1 MPHLIVEYSANI
13 EEALKLP
20 ELLTRLRDCAVASGV
35 FPLGGIRLRGA
46 RRDHY
51 LIADGDPAN
60 AFLHLTARI
69 GQGRT
74 LEVRQSIAQAL
85 FDVLCSHLAELYAE
99 RGLGI
104 SVEIQEIDAATSL
117 KKNNLHERLADP
129 GA

>member
-60 AFLHLTARI
+60 AFVHLTARI

-85 FDVLCSHLAELYAE
+85 FDVLCSQLAELYAE

-117 KKNNLHERLADP
+117 KKNNPHERLADP

>member
-60 AFLHLTARI
+60 AFVHLTARI

>member
-35 FPLGGIRLRGA
+35 FALGGIRLRGA

-117 KKNNLHERLADP
+117 KKNNLHERLTDP

>member
-13 EEALKLP
+13 EEDLQLP
-20 ELLTRLRDCAVASGV
+20 ELLTRLRDCAVATGV

-51 LIADGDPAN
+51 LIADGDPTN
-60 AFLHLTARI
+60 AFVHLTARI

-74 LEVRQSIAQAL
+74 LEVRESVVQAL
-85 FDVLCSHLAELYAE
+85 FDVLCSHLDELYAQ

-117 KKNNLHERLADP
+117 KKNNLHERQRPA
-129 GA
+129 

>member
-13 EEALKLP
+13 EEDLQLP
-20 ELLTRLRDCAVASGV
+20 ELLTRLRDCAVATGV

-51 LIADGDPAN
+51 LIADGDPTN
-60 AFLHLTARI
+60 AFVHLTARI

-74 LEVRQSIAQAL
+74 LEVRESVVQAL
-85 FDVLCSHLAELYAE
+85 FDVLCSHLDELYAE

-104 SVEIQEIDAATSL
+104 SIEIQEIDAATSL
-117 KKNNLHERLADP
+117 KKNNLHERQRPA
-129 GA
+129 

>member
-13 EEALKLP
+13 EEDLQLP
-20 ELLTRLRDCAVASGV
+20 ELLTRLRDCAVATGV

-51 LIADGDPAN
+51 LIADGDPTN
-60 AFLHLTARI
+60 AFVHLTARI

-74 LEVRQSIAQAL
+74 LEVRESVVQAL
-85 FDVLCSHLAELYAE
+85 FDVLCSHLDELYAE

-104 SVEIQEIDAATSL
+104 SIEIQEIEAATSL
-117 KKNNLHERLADP
+117 KKNNLH
-129 GA
+129 

>member
-13 EEALKLP
+13 EEDLQLP
-20 ELLTRLRDCAVASGV
+20 ELLTRLRDCAVATGV

-51 LIADGDPAN
+51 LIADGDPTN
-60 AFLHLTARI
+60 AFVHLTARI

-74 LEVRQSIAQAL
+74 LEVRESVVQAL
-85 FDVLCSHLAELYAE
+85 FAVLCSHLDELYAE

-104 SVEIQEIDAATSL
+104 SIEIQEIDAATSL
-117 KKNNLHERLADP
+117 KKNNLHERQRPA
-129 GA
+129 

>member
-13 EEALKLP
+13 EEDLQLP
-20 ELLTRLRDCAVASGV
+20 ELLTRLRDCAVATGV

-51 LIADGDPAN
+51 LIADGDPTN
-60 AFLHLTARI
+60 AFVHLTARI

-74 LEVRQSIAQAL
+74 LEVRESVVQAL
-85 FDVLCSHLAELYAE
+85 FEVLCSHLDELYAE

-104 SVEIQEIDAATSL
+104 SIEIQEIDAATSL
-117 KKNNLHERLADP
+117 KKNNLHERQRPA
-129 GA
+129 

>member
-13 EEALKLP
+13 EEALKVP

-60 AFLHLTARI
+60 GFVHLTARI

-85 FDVLCSHLAELYAE
+85 FDVLCSHLADLYAE

>member
-13 EEALKLP
+13 EEDLQLP
-20 ELLTRLRDCAVASGV
+20 ELLTRLRDCAVATGV

-51 LIADGDPAN
+51 LIADGDPTN
-60 AFLHLTARI
+60 AFVHLTARI

-74 LEVRQSIAQAL
+74 LEVRESVVQAL
-85 FDVLCSHLAELYAE
+85 FDVLCSHLDELYAE

-104 SVEIQEIDAATSL
+104 SIEIQEIEGATSL
-117 KKNNLHERLADP
+117 KKNNLHERQRPA
-129 GA
+129 

>member
-99 RGLGI
+99 RGLAI
-104 SVEIQEIDAATSL
+104 SVEIQEIDAATSF
-117 KKNNLHERLADP
+117 KKNNLHERLTDP

>member
-60 AFLHLTARI
+60 AFVHLTARI

-85 FDVLCSHLAELYAE
+85 FDVLCSQLAELYAE

>member
-60 AFLHLTARI
+60 AFVHLTARI

-74 LEVRQSIAQAL
+74 LEIRQSIAQAL

>member
-13 EEALKLP
+13 EEDLQLP
-20 ELLTRLRDCAVASGV
+20 ELLTRLRDCAVATGI

-51 LIADGDPAN
+51 LIADGDPTN
-60 AFLHLTARI
+60 AFVHLTARI

-74 LEVRQSIAQAL
+74 LEVRESVVQAL
-85 FDVLCSHLAELYAE
+85 FDVLCSHLDELYAE

-104 SVEIQEIDAATSL
+104 SIEIQEIDAATSL
-117 KKNNLHERLADP
+117 KKNNLHERQRPAC
-129 GA
+129 

>member
-60 AFLHLTARI
+60 AFVHLTARI

-117 KKNNLHERLADP
+117 KKNNLHERLTDP

>member
-13 EEALKLP
+13 EEDLQLP
-20 ELLTRLRDCAVASGV
+20 ELFTSLRDCAVASGV

-60 AFLHLTARI
+60 AFVHLTARI
-69 GQGRT
+69 GEGRK
-74 LEVRQSIAQAL
+74 LEVRQSVAQAL
-85 FDVLCSHLAELYAE
+85 FDVLCSHLDELYAE

-104 SVEIQEIDAATSL
+104 SIEIQEIDAATSL
-117 KKNNLHERLADP
+117 KKNNLHERQ
-129 GA
+129 

>member
-13 EEALKLP
+13 EEDLQLP
-20 ELLTRLRDCAVASGV
+20 ELLTRLRDCAVATGV

-51 LIADGDPAN
+51 LIADGDPTN
-60 AFLHLTARI
+60 AFVHLTARI

-74 LEVRQSIAQAL
+74 LEVRESVVQAL
-85 FDVLCSHLAELYAE
+85 FDVLCSHLDELYAQ

-104 SVEIQEIDAATSL
+104 SIEIQEIDAATSL
-117 KKNNLHERLADP
+117 KKNNLHERQRPA
-129 GA
+129 

>member
-60 AFLHLTARI
+60 AFVHLTARI

-74 LEVRQSIAQAL
+74 LEIRQSIAQAL
-85 FDVLCSHLAELYAE
+85 FDVLCSQLAELYAE

>member
-13 EEALKLP
+13 EEDLQLP
-20 ELLTRLRDCAVASGV
+20 ELLTRLRDCAVATGV

-51 LIADGDPAN
+51 LIADGDPTN
-60 AFLHLTARI
+60 AFVHLTARI

-74 LEVRQSIAQAL
+74 LEVRESVVQAL
-85 FDVLCSHLAELYAE
+85 FDVLCSHLDELYAE

-104 SVEIQEIDAATSL
+104 SIEIQEIDAATSL
-117 KKNNLHERLADP
+117 KKNNLHERQRPAC
-129 GA
+129 

>member
-117 KKNNLHERLADP
+117 KKNNLHERLTDP